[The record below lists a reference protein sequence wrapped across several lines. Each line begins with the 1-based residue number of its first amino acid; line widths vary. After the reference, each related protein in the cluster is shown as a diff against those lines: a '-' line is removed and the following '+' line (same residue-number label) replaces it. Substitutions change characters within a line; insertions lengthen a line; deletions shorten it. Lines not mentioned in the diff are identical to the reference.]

1 MQTTTTNDSM
11 MSDFF
16 QVNGYTNMDGGL
28 IPITKVEMTN
38 KEKLRQIEAE
48 IFKKAKNKK
57 ITQVEAE
64 RIKKFKE
71 NQDLEKDGVYLFQ
84 DIPTDFGNSLSP
96 IPTQSTDNNNQKT
109 NYLLIGI
116 GAILLV
122 GVTTLIVK
130 KS

>member
-1 MQTTTTNDSM
+1 MQTTTLNDSM

-16 QVNGYTNMDGGL
+16 QVNGYTNMDGSL
-28 IPITKVEMTN
+28 IPITQITKMPIYKQKIIDKM
-38 KEKLRQIEAE
+38 KEQQALS
-48 IFKKAKNKK
+48 
-57 ITQVEAE
+57 V
-64 RIKKFKE
+64 
-71 NQDLEKDGVYLFQ
+71 
-84 DIPTDFGNSLSP
+84 SP
-96 IPTQSTDNNNQKT
+96 ITKMPNYKQEIIDKMKEQEALENPPLEGNSTDNNNQKT

>member
-1 MQTTTTNDSM
+1 MQTTTLNDSM

-16 QVNGYTNMDGGL
+16 QVNGYTNMDGSL
-28 IPITKVEMTN
+28 IPITQITKMPIYKQKIIDKM
-38 KEKLRQIEAE
+38 KEQEAL
-48 IFKKAKNKK
+48 
-57 ITQVEAE
+57 
-64 RIKKFKE
+64 E
-71 NQDLEKDGVYLFQ
+71 NPPLEG
-84 DIPTDFGNSLSP
+84 I
-96 IPTQSTDNNNQKT
+96 STDNNNQKT